1 MSDTNFEAEE
11 IAAGLWSHTGDR
23 PDQIALLQKRIAE
36 LEAELADAN
45 ECLTAAYLSGV
56 AEGKSQS
63 KPRRNK

>member
-1 MSDTNFEAEE
+1 MSVQRYYLDHEGYIEPKNE
-11 IAAGLWSHTGDR
+11 GDLVMYE
-23 PDQIALLQKRIAE
+23 DYKE
-36 LEAELADAN
+36 LEAKLADAN